1 MARIAA
7 GVVAILVIYAWIDGG
22 ETDLQDVTVPV
33 AMPGYGAGGT
43 R

>member
-1 MARIAA
+1 MAQIAA
-7 GVVAILVIYAWIDGG
+7 GVMAIIVIYAWIDGG

-33 AMPGYGAGGT
+33 ALSGSGSGEA